1 MNELRELREWIVN
14 EIYPMYEEVK
24 RQRNDRVLV
33 TTAVTEDNKIYKA
46 AMSVGVGIV
55 EKIDDMLGGSHD
67 GE

>member
-55 EKIDDMLGGSHD
+55 EKIDDVLGGSHD